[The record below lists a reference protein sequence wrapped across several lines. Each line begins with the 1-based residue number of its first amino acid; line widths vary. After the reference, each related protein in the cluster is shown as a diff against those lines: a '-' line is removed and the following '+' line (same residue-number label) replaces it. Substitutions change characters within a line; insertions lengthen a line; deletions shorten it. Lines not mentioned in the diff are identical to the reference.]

1 MMRINV
7 RVLIGG
13 ITIGLV
19 LGYGLFLLAQPGR
32 RRRGLAVLAGWALP
46 GAGHLLLGKRT
57 KGLLFLGLLGG
68 LYAAGL
74 WIAGFRSVDW
84 DENPFYYVG
93 QYGSGLTMLGAR
105 VLFAAKSFP
114 RPDLPLSWYD
124 PGLLYVCCTGLLNLV
139 VLLNL
144 VEVKAP
150 TPVPAAAAPP
160 AAAPEKPAA

>member
-1 MMRINV
+1 MRINV
-7 RVLIGG
+7 RLLIGA

-19 LGYGLFLLAQPGR
+19 FGYALFLLTQPGR
-32 RRRGLAVLAGWALP
+32 RRRGLAVIAGWALP
-46 GAGHLLLGKRT
+46 GAGHLLLGKWT
-57 KGLLFLGLLGG
+57 KGFLFLGLLGG
-68 LYAAGL
+68 LYVTGL

-84 DENPFYYVG
+84 DENPFYHVG

-144 VEVKAP
+144 VEVKASA
-150 TPVPAAAAPP
+150 PVAAPP
-160 AAAPEKPAA
+160 APAAVPPETPAA